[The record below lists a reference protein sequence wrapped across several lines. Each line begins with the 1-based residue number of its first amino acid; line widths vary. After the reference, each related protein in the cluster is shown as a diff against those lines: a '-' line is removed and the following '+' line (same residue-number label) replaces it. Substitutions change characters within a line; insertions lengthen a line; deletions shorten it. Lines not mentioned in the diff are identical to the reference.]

1 MGDICVEKLK
11 AELAVLLKKQEE
23 FMELRALGGATDSE
37 ILEYEVRQEIV
48 KEICDQL
55 GHSTE
60 S

>member
-1 MGDICVEKLK
+1 MGDIRAEQLR
-11 AELAVLLKKQEE
+11 AELAELLKKQSD
-23 FMELRALGGATDSE
+23 FMESRALGGATDSE
-37 ILEYEVRQEIV
+37 LLEFEVRQEIV